1 MVDNLEINVYGIV
14 NCVGSPLEIY
24 FKEAI
29 ATATQTNPEHDEA
42 EPENVFRHLLYAN
55 QYTPTIKGSSP
66 EDLAYYDNR
75 QQGSTNLQYGG
86 ESKATS
92 YDLMHM
98 NWNLPN
104 VPQSSFQVKKMILKG
119 SRDAVW
125 KDYEYKD
132 IILGKPTYQ
141 NLQPLFDVYLALKD
155 QNDQGYDF
163 IDNSSP
169 VGWSSDGDPDDC
181 VRYISYEVPEDK
193 LDVFDASMLLQ
204 EQFKITGQTEV
215 MCPEGSS
222 CGDIEDYRYNLVL
235 GNYNLTIDYT
245 YSIEIESID
254 KDDPFDNEVVK
265 AFLSAGTVVENGTY
279 SGIYSGSNEIKWQCK
294 WSGTETVYVDATEV
308 NVEES
313 YIGCPYDSM
322 CGSECQIDVSFLAEA
337 LPSEFTNSGLN
348 VQKNTGCQYD
358 SDCNNGTCNNSIDTC
373 ECNDGYDGEFCKV
386 DLCERDLD
394 NCNSDKNQGT
404 CVYNKKD
411 GHCECNEEE
420 GYTGTTCNE
429 TFCDD
434 VDCNQEQEG
443 GVCVMNTGEC
453 KCNSN
458 YTGSDCKTIACP
470 YNTDKCN
477 GHGECNTT
485 TAKCDC
491 DKGYLPDYCE
501 DNICLNMNCGNGECI
516 FNNENGTA
524 RCDCEEGW
532 IDEDC
537 TEVACPE
544 NKCNGHGDCNPKT
557 GDCECYEG
565 YLPNYCKYNI
575 CKNMDCG
582 NGECEFINESGTA
595 KCNCEEGWIGENCTE
610 VACPENICNGHGDCD
625 PKTGDCDCDEG
636 YLPDY
641 CENNLCINMYCG
653 NGECEFNN
661 ENGTAKCNCDEGWI
675 GEDCEEVAC
684 PENKCNGHGDCDPLT
699 GDCDCEEGWIGD
711 KCENES
717 NITDDTLN
725 LSRTP
730 LLALFSIL
738 IVFFLIL

>member
-1 MVDNLEINVYGIV
+1 MKIIVILLVICCISGIV

-24 FKEAI
+24 FEEAI

-55 QYTPTIKGSSP
+55 QFTPTIKDTSP
-66 EDLAYYDNR
+66 IELSYYDVR
-75 QQGSTNLQYGG
+75 KQGSTNLQYGG

-125 KDYEYKD
+125 KDYEQKD
-132 IILGKPTYQ
+132 IILGKPTHQ
-141 NLQPLFDVYLALKD
+141 NLEPLFDVYLALKD

-169 VGWSSDGDPDDC
+169 VGWSSEGDSEDC

-215 MCPEGSS
+215 TCPDEWT
-222 CGDIEDYRYNLVL
+222 CGDIREYRYNLVL

-254 KDDPFDNEVVK
+254 KDEYFDNEVVK

-313 YIGCPYDSM
+313 YIGCPYDSA

-337 LPSEFTNSGLN
+337 LPSEFTNSGLK

-358 SDCNNGTCNNSIDTC
+358 SDCNDGTYIDGYNGRVCTGDTC
-373 ECNDGYDGEFCKV
+373 EV
-386 DLCERDLD
+386 DLD
-394 NCNSDKNQGT
+394 NCNSDKNQGI
-404 CVYNKKD
+404 CLCIKNYFY
-411 GHCECNEEE
+411 CICNEEE

-429 TFCDD
+429 TFCDG

-458 YTGSDCKTIACP
+458 YTGSDCKTIVCP
-470 YNTDKCN
+470 YNKCN

-485 TAKCDC
+485 TAKC
-491 DKGYLPDYCE
+491 
-501 DNICLNMNCGNGECI
+501 
-516 FNNENGTA
+516 
-524 RCDCEEGW
+524 
-532 IDEDC
+532 
-537 TEVACPE
+537 
-544 NKCNGHGDCNPKT
+544 
-557 GDCECYEG
+557 
-565 YLPNYCKYNI
+565 
-575 CKNMDCG
+575 
-582 NGECEFINESGTA
+582 
-595 KCNCEEGWIGENCTE
+595 NCEEGWTE
-610 VACPENICNGHGDCD
+610 
-625 PKTGDCDCDEG
+625 
-636 YLPDY
+636 
-641 CENNLCINMYCG
+641 
-653 NGECEFNN
+653 
-661 ENGTAKCNCDEGWI
+661 
-675 GEDCEEVAC
+675 
-684 PENKCNGHGDCDPLT
+684 
-699 GDCDCEEGWIGD
+699 
-711 KCENES
+711 
-717 NITDDTLN
+717 
-725 LSRTP
+725 R
-730 LLALFSIL
+730 
-738 IVFFLIL
+738 IVLK